1 MAQSERKNGIARLL
15 EIAGRR
21 KGLLIGSALLA
32 VIHALLSLVPY
43 ILVFYILRELTL
55 ETVDF
60 ALTRSYILY
69 AVLAAVISMGFFFLS
84 GILSHIAAFNI
95 LFELRKFIADKVGKL
110 PMGYLNNRNSGA
122 FKKILSDDVERIEA
136 FIAHQ
141 IPDFV
146 KGVALPVVTLL
157 FLFSQDWR
165 LAAVSFVP
173 LLVLAVMLPSMYSG
187 RNQQKIRDYH
197 QSLEDM
203 NSGIVEYVRAMPV
216 MKIFGQSADTFDK
229 YGDTVRRFNGY
240 VADWVKSST
249 PAFAVFMSFTSNALL
264 PVLALGLYL
273 YFSGGLSLATYLLFL
288 LLGTGYIR
296 PLFVLSNM
304 GMQISVINRGVEQ
317 IDKLLYK
324 NTLTESPQRQT
335 PAHHGITFENVSFAY
350 HDDYLVLENISFEVP
365 EKSITALVGPSG
377 AGKSTVGQL
386 LARFWD
392 VNKGTIRIGGV
403 DIRHYPAEQLME
415 MVSFVFQDS
424 FMFQQSMYENIR
436 MGMDRTREEVE
447 NAARAAQIHDLILS
461 LPQGYDTL
469 FGQSG
474 VHLSGGEQQ
483 RFQLAR
489 AILKNAPILIL
500 DEATAFADPENEH
513 RIQQAFSRLIRDKT
527 VLIIAHRL
535 STITD
540 ADQIL
545 VFDKGKLASA
555 GRHEELLQDSAL
567 YLRMWNAHVRAR
579 EFVING

>member
-1 MAQSERKNGIARLL
+1 MARLL

-21 KGLLIGSALLA
+21 KMLLFLSGFLS

-43 ILVFYILRELTL
+43 ILVFYIIRELTR

-60 ALTRSYILY
+60 SLARQYIIY
-69 AVLAAVISMGFFFLS
+69 AVIAAVVSMLVFFIS
-84 GILSHIAAFNI
+84 GILSHIAAYNI
-95 LFELRKFIADKVGKL
+95 LFELRRFIVDKVGKL

-122 FKKILSDDVERIEA
+122 LKKILSDDVERIES

-146 KGVALPVVTLL
+146 KGVALPVVTII

-165 LAAVSFVP
+165 LAAISFVP
-173 LLVLAVMLPSMYSG
+173 LIVLGIWIPVMFGGKKSKVLMK
-187 RNQQKIRDYH
+187 NYH

-203 NSGIVEYVRAMPV
+203 NAGIVEYVRAMPV
-216 MKIFGQSADTFDK
+216 MKIFGQSAETFDK
-229 YGDTVRRFNGY
+229 YGNTVKRFNGF
-240 VADWVKSST
+240 VNDWVKSST
-249 PAFAVFMSFTSNALL
+249 PAFAVFMSFISNAML

-273 YFSGGLSLATYLLFL
+273 YFQNGVTLATLLLFL
-288 LLGTGYIR
+288 ILGTGYIK

-304 GMQISVINRGVEQ
+304 GIQISVINRGVEQ
-317 IDKLLYK
+317 IDEILYHENLK
-324 NTLTESPQRQT
+324 ENHEDHQPKDHSI
-335 PAHHGITFENVSFAY
+335 AFENVSFAY
-350 HDDYLVLENISFEVP
+350 DENNLVLENIDFVIK

-392 VNKGTIRIGGV
+392 TSKGNIKIGGINIK
-403 DIRHYPAEQLME
+403 DYPQEQLMQ

-424 FMFQQSMYENIR
+424 FMFQQTMFENIR
-436 MGMDRTREEVE
+436 MGMNKTQEQVE
-447 NAARAAQIHDLILS
+447 DAAKAAQIHDLIIG
-461 LPQGYDTL
+461 LPNGYNTL

-500 DEATAFADPENEH
+500 DEATAFADPENEYK
-513 RIQQAFSRLIRDKT
+513 IQQAFSQLIKDKT

-540 ADQIL
+540 ADKIMI
-545 VFDKGKLASA
+545 FDKGKLVSE
-555 GRHEELLQDSAL
+555 GQHENLLEESKI
-567 YLRMWNAHVRAR
+567 YMRMWNAHIRAK
-579 EFVING
+579 EFVM

>member
-1 MAQSERKNGIARLL
+1 MARLL

-21 KGLLIGSALLA
+21 KVLLFVSGFLA
-32 VIHALLSLVPY
+32 VVHAVLSLVPY
-43 ILVFYILRELTL
+43 ILVFYIIRELTR

-60 ALTRSYILY
+60 TLTSTYIIY
-69 AVLAAVISMGFFFLS
+69 AVIAAIISMAMLFLS

-95 LFELRKFIADKVGKL
+95 LYELRKFIADKVGRM
-110 PMGYLNNRNSGA
+110 PMGYLTNRNSGA
-122 FKKILSDDVERIEA
+122 LKKILSDDVERIES

-146 KGVALPVVTLL
+146 KGIALPVITLI

-165 LAAVSFVP
+165 LAAISFVP
-173 LLVLAVMLPSMYSG
+173 LLILVVMIPKMYGG
-187 RNQQKIRDYH
+187 RNRQLIRDYH

-203 NSGIVEYVRAMPV
+203 NAGIVEYVRAMPV

-229 YGDTVRRFNGY
+229 YGNTVKRFNSF
-240 VADWVKSST
+240 VAEWVKSST
-249 PAFAVFMSFTSNALL
+249 PGFAVFMSFTSNAML

-273 YFSGGLSLATYLLFL
+273 YFANGVTLATLLLFL
-288 LLGTGYIR
+288 ILGTGYIK

-304 GMQISVINRGVEQ
+304 GMQLSIINRGVEQ
-317 IDKLLYK
+317 IDELLGQEDLEE
-324 NTLTESPQRQT
+324 NTAMQQPGNFNIEFQD
-335 PAHHGITFENVSFAY
+335 VSFAY
-350 HDDYLVLENISFEVP
+350 QDESWVLDKISFEIK
-365 EKSITALVGPSG
+365 EKTIAALVGPSG

-386 LARFWD
+386 LSRFWD
-392 VNKGTIRIGGV
+392 VSKGGIYIGGK
-403 DIRHYPAEQLME
+403 DIREYPTEQLMQ

-424 FMFQQSMYENIR
+424 FMFQQSMYDNIR
-436 MGMDRTREEVE
+436 MGMDKTTEEVE
-447 NAARAAQIHDLILS
+447 NAAKAAQIHDLIVG
-461 LPQGYDTL
+461 LPNGYDTL

-489 AILKNAPILIL
+489 AILKDAPVLIL
-500 DEATAFADPENEH
+500 DEATAFADPENEY
-513 RIQQAFSRLIRDKT
+513 RIQQAFSELIKDKT

-545 VFDKGKLASA
+545 VFDKGKLSA
-555 GRHEELLQDSAL
+555 KGKHDELLQQSEL
-567 YLRMWNAHVRAR
+567 YGRMWNAHIRAK
-579 EFVING
+579 EFVI

>member
-1 MAQSERKNGIARLL
+1 MDAKRQRRKNGVLRLL

-21 KGLLIGSALLA
+21 KGLLLASGLLA
-32 VIHALLSLVPY
+32 MLHALLSLVPY
-43 ILVFYILRELTL
+43 VLVFYIIRELTR
-55 ETVDF
+55 ETPDF
-60 ALTRSYILY
+60 TLARTYILY
-69 AVLAAVISMGFFFLS
+69 AAGAAAVSMAVFFLS

-110 PMGYLNNRNSGA
+110 PMGYLNNRNSGV
-122 FKKILSDDVERIEA
+122 FKKILSDDVERIEG

-146 KGVALPVVTLL
+146 KGIALPLITIA

-165 LAAVSFVP
+165 LAAVSFAP
-173 LLVLAVMLPSMYSG
+173 LLVLAVMIPKLYGG
-187 RNQQKIRDYH
+187 RNKKLIQDYH

-203 NSGIVEYVRAMPV
+203 NAGIVEYVRAMPV
-216 MKIFGQSADTFDK
+216 MKIFGQSADTFEK
-229 YGDTVRRFNGY
+229 YGATVRRFNRF
-240 VADWVKSST
+240 VADWVRSST
-249 PAFAVFMSFTSNALL
+249 PAFAVFMSFTSNAML

-273 YFSGGLSLATYLLFL
+273 YFTGGVSLATLLLFL
-288 LLGTGYIR
+288 ILGTGYIK

-304 GMQISVINRGVEQ
+304 AMQLSIINRGVEQ
-317 IDKLLYK
+317 IDDLLYREELPGK
-324 NTLTESPQRQT
+324 AHFRQ
-335 PAHHGITFENVSFAY
+335 PDHYGITFDNVSFAY
-350 HDDYLVLENISFEVP
+350 QHNNRVLEEVSFGIA

-392 VNKGTIRIGGV
+392 VSAGTIRIGGI
-403 DIRHYPAEQLME
+403 DIRHYPTAQLMQ

-424 FMFQQSMYENIR
+424 FMFQQSLYENIR
-436 MGMDRTREEVE
+436 MGMDKTREEVE
-447 NAARAAQIHDLILS
+447 NAAAAAQLHDLIS
-461 LPQGYDTL
+461 ALPDGYDTL

-474 VHLSGGEQQ
+474 IHLSGGEQQ

-489 AILKNAPILIL
+489 AILKDAPILIL

-513 RIQQAFSRLIRDKT
+513 KIQQAFSRLIRDKT

-545 VFDKGKLASA
+545 VFDKGRLVSS
-555 GRHEELLQDSAL
+555 GQHEDLLEQSAL
-567 YLRMWNAHVRAR
+567 YQRM
-579 EFVING
+579 

>member
-1 MAQSERKNGIARLL
+1 MNEKHRKKTGIARLL

-21 KGLLIGSALLA
+21 KVLLFVSGFLA
-32 VIHALLSLVPY
+32 VVHAVLSLVPY
-43 ILVFYILRELTL
+43 ILVFYIIRELTR

-60 ALTRSYILY
+60 TLTSTYIIY
-69 AVLAAVISMGFFFLS
+69 AVIAAIISMAMLFLS

-95 LFELRKFIADKVGKL
+95 LYELRKFIADKVGRM
-110 PMGYLNNRNSGA
+110 PMGYLTNRNSGA
-122 FKKILSDDVERIEA
+122 LKKILSDDVERIES

-146 KGVALPVVTLL
+146 KGIALPVITLI

-165 LAAVSFVP
+165 LAAISFVP
-173 LLVLAVMLPSMYSG
+173 LLILVVMIPKMYGG
-187 RNQQKIRDYH
+187 RNRQLIRDYH

-203 NSGIVEYVRAMPV
+203 NAGIVEYVRAMPV

-229 YGDTVRRFNGY
+229 YGNTVKRFNSF
-240 VADWVKSST
+240 VAEWVKSST
-249 PAFAVFMSFTSNALL
+249 PGFAVFMSFTSNAML

-273 YFSGGLSLATYLLFL
+273 YFANGVTLATLLLFL
-288 LLGTGYIR
+288 ILGTGYIK

-304 GMQISVINRGVEQ
+304 GMQLSIINRGVEQ
-317 IDKLLYK
+317 IDELLGQEDLEE
-324 NTLTESPQRQT
+324 NTAMQQPGNFNIEFQD
-335 PAHHGITFENVSFAY
+335 VSFAY
-350 HDDYLVLENISFEVP
+350 QDESWVLDKISFEIK
-365 EKSITALVGPSG
+365 EKTIAALVGPSG

-386 LARFWD
+386 LSRFWD
-392 VNKGTIRIGGV
+392 VSKGGIYIGGK
-403 DIRHYPAEQLME
+403 DIREYPTEQLMQ

-424 FMFQQSMYENIR
+424 FMFQQSMYDNIR
-436 MGMDRTREEVE
+436 MGMDKTTEEVE
-447 NAARAAQIHDLILS
+447 NAAKAAQIHDLIVG
-461 LPQGYDTL
+461 LPNGYDTL

-489 AILKNAPILIL
+489 AILKDAPVLIL
-500 DEATAFADPENEH
+500 DEATAFADPENEY
-513 RIQQAFSRLIRDKT
+513 RIQQAFSELIKDKT

-545 VFDKGKLASA
+545 VFDKGKLSA
-555 GRHEELLQDSAL
+555 KGKHDELLQQSEL
-567 YLRMWNAHVRAR
+567 YGRMWNAHIRAK
-579 EFVING
+579 EFVI

>member
-1 MAQSERKNGIARLL
+1 MARLL

-21 KGLLIGSALLA
+21 KMMLFLSCLLS

-43 ILVFYILRELTL
+43 ILVFYIIRELTK

-60 ALTRSYILY
+60 SLARQYIIY
-69 AVLAAVISMGFFFLS
+69 AIIAAVVSMLVFFIS
-84 GILSHIAAFNI
+84 GILSHIAAYNI
-95 LFELRKFIADKVGKL
+95 LFELRRFIVDKVGKL

-122 FKKILSDDVERIEA
+122 LKKILSDDVERIEN

-146 KGVALPVVTLL
+146 KGVALPVVTII

-165 LAAVSFVP
+165 LALISFVP
-173 LLVLAVMLPSMYSG
+173 LIVLGIWIPIMFGGKKSKVLMK
-187 RNQQKIRDYH
+187 NYH

-203 NSGIVEYVRAMPV
+203 NAGIVEYVRAMPV
-216 MKIFGQSADTFDK
+216 MKIFGQSAETFDK
-229 YGDTVRRFNGY
+229 YGNTVRQFNGF
-240 VADWVKSST
+240 VNDWVKSST
-249 PAFAVFMSFTSNALL
+249 PAFAVFMSFISNAML

-273 YFSGGLSLATYLLFL
+273 YFQNGVTLATLLLFL
-288 LLGTGYIR
+288 ILGTGYIK
-296 PLFVLSNM
+296 PLFVLNNM
-304 GMQISVINRGVEQ
+304 GIQISVINRGVVQ
-317 IDKLLYK
+317 IDELLYHENLK
-324 NTLTESPQRQT
+324 ENHEDHQPKDHSI
-335 PAHHGITFENVSFAY
+335 AFENVSFAY
-350 HDDYLVLENISFEVP
+350 DENNLVLENIDFIIK

-392 VNKGTIRIGGV
+392 TSKGNITIGGINIK
-403 DIRHYPAEQLME
+403 DYPQEQLMQ

-424 FMFQQSMYENIR
+424 FMFQQTMFENIR
-436 MGMDRTREEVE
+436 MGMDKTKKEVE
-447 NAARAAQIHDLILS
+447 EAAKAAQIHDLIIGLS
-461 LPQGYDTL
+461 NGYNTL

-500 DEATAFADPENEH
+500 DEATAFADPENEYK
-513 RIQQAFSRLIRDKT
+513 IQQAFSRLIRDKT

-540 ADQIL
+540 ADKIM
-545 VFDKGKLASA
+545 VFDKGNLVSE
-555 GRHEELLQDSAL
+555 GQHEDLLEKSKIYQ
-567 YLRMWNAHVRAR
+567 RMWNAHVRAK
-579 EFVING
+579 EFVM

>member
-1 MAQSERKNGIARLL
+1 MKESKKRKNGIARLL

-21 KGLLIGSALLA
+21 KMLLFLSGFLS
-32 VIHALLSLVPY
+32 VIHAFLSLVPY
-43 ILVFYILRELTL
+43 ILVFYIIRELTK

-60 ALTRSYILY
+60 SLARQYIIY
-69 AVLAAVISMGFFFLS
+69 AVIAAVVSMIVFFIS
-84 GILSHIAAFNI
+84 GILSHIAAYNI
-95 LFELRKFIADKVGKL
+95 LFELRRFIVDKVGKL

-122 FKKILSDDVERIEA
+122 LKKILSDDVERIEN

-146 KGVALPVVTLL
+146 KGVALPVVTII

-165 LAAVSFVP
+165 LALISFVP
-173 LLVLAVMLPSMYSG
+173 LVILGIWIPVMFGGKKSKVLMK
-187 RNQQKIRDYH
+187 NYH

-203 NSGIVEYVRAMPV
+203 NAGIVEYVRAMPV
-216 MKIFGQSADTFDK
+216 MKIFGQSAETFDK
-229 YGDTVRRFNGY
+229 YGNTVKRFNGF
-240 VADWVKSST
+240 VNEWVKSST
-249 PAFAVFMSFTSNALL
+249 PAFAVFMSFISNAML

-273 YFSGGLSLATYLLFL
+273 YFHNGITLATLLLFL
-288 LLGTGYIR
+288 ILGTGYIK

-304 GMQISVINRGVEQ
+304 GIQISVINRGVEQ
-317 IDKLLYK
+317 IDELLYHENLK
-324 NTLTESPQRQT
+324 ENHEDHQPKDLSI
-335 PAHHGITFENVSFAY
+335 AFEDVSFAY
-350 HDDYLVLENISFEVP
+350 DENNLVLENVDFIIR

-392 VNKGTIRIGGV
+392 TSKGNIKIGG
-403 DIRHYPAEQLME
+403 INIKEYPQEQLMQ

-424 FMFQQSMYENIR
+424 FMFQETMFENIR
-436 MGMDRTREEVE
+436 MGMDKTREEVE
-447 NAARAAQIHDLILS
+447 EAAKAAQIHDLIIGLS
-461 LPQGYDTL
+461 DGYNTR

-500 DEATAFADPENEH
+500 DEATAFSDPENEYK
-513 RIQQAFSRLIRDKT
+513 IQQAFSQLIKDKT

-540 ADQIL
+540 ADKIMI
-545 VFDKGKLASA
+545 FDKGSLISEGK
-555 GRHEELLQDSAL
+555 HENLLEECTIYQ
-567 YLRMWNAHVRAR
+567 RMWNAHIRAK
-579 EFVING
+579 EFVM